1 MRGPSEIPK
10 KNAKDP
16 KKNAKERKKKMTGV
30 TRLNREHIVG
40 QATFD
45 DAGEKVGYVE
55 FCYLDIDTEQPEWA
69 AVNNGQLAS
78 KSHLV
83 PLVDAAMTRE
93 GLQLAFSR
101 SQIGGAPELD
111 LTVDLDG
118 DDEAQLCDYYGLE
131 YSRAES
137 DTGLPARPTTIAV
150 DDEVATVPREAG
162 RARLRKHVVTETATT
177 TIPPQYDTELVLGT
191 RAVPDQRLRVETVTS
206 DEEIVVD
213 RRDEQIDV
221 EEL

>member
-1 MRGPSEIPK
+1 
-10 KNAKDP
+10 
-16 KKNAKERKKKMTGV
+16 MTGV

-45 DAGEKVGYVE
+45 DAGDKVGYVE
-55 FCYLDIDTEQPEWA
+55 YCYLDIDTEQPEWA
-69 AVNNGQLAS
+69 AVNNGELAS

-101 SQIGGAPELD
+101 SQIAGAPELD

-118 DDEAQLCDYYGLE
+118 DDEAQLCDYYGLL
-131 YSRAES
+131 YSRDES
-137 DTGLPARPTTIAV
+137 DTGLPARPTTLVV
-150 DDEVATVPREAG
+150 DDEVATVHREAG

-177 TIPPQYDTELVLGT
+177 TVPPQYDTELVLGT
-191 RAVPDQRLRVETVTS
+191 RTVPEERRVETVTS

-213 RRDEQIDV
+213 RRDDQIDV
-221 EEL
+221 EGL

>member
-1 MRGPSEIPK
+1 
-10 KNAKDP
+10 
-16 KKNAKERKKKMTGV
+16 MTGV

-45 DAGEKVGYVE
+45 DAGDKVGYVE
-55 FCYLDIDTEQPEWA
+55 YCYLDIDTEQPEWA

-83 PLVDAAMTRE
+83 PLMDAAMTRE

-118 DDEAQLCDYYGLE
+118 DDEAQLCEYYGLL

-137 DTGLPARPTTIAV
+137 DTGLPARPTTLAV
-150 DDEVATVPREAG
+150 DDVDTTVHREAG

-177 TIPPQYDTELVLGT
+177 TVPPQYDTDLVLGT
-191 RAVPDQRLRVETVTS
+191 RAVPEQRLRVETVTS

-213 RRDEQIDV
+213 RRDDQIDV
-221 EEL
+221 EGL

>member
-1 MRGPSEIPK
+1 
-10 KNAKDP
+10 
-16 KKNAKERKKKMTGV
+16 MTGV
-30 TRLNREHIVG
+30 TRLNREQIVG

-69 AVNNGQLAS
+69 AVNNGRLAS

-83 PLVDAAMTRE
+83 PLVDATMTRE
-93 GLQLAFSR
+93 GLQVAFSL

-118 DDEAQLCDYYGLE
+118 DDEAQLCEYYGLQ

-137 DTGLPARPTTIAV
+137 DTGLPARPTTLAV
-150 DDEVATVPREAG
+150 DEVATVRREAG
-162 RARLRKHVVTETATT
+162 RARLRKHVVTETVTATA
-177 TIPPQYDTELVLGT
+177 PPLYDAELVVGT
-191 RAVPDQRLRVETVTS
+191 RTVPEERLRVETVTS
-206 DEEIVVD
+206 DEEIVAD
-213 RRDEQIDV
+213 RSNEQLDV
-221 EEL
+221 EGL